1 MLSKTL
7 LSEISSQFPQ
17 TLEDTHPVKLNPGIL
32 DFSQK

>member
-7 LSEISSQFPQ
+7 LSEISSNFLK
-17 TLEDTHPVKLNPGIL
+17 TLEDTHPVKLNSGIL